1 LGRINFEERDIISIK
16 DFTRNEIDHI
26 LKVTDLMEPLARK
39 GSNILQARILA
50 TLFFEPST
58 RTRLS
63 FEAAMQR
70 LGGKVIGLT
79 EAKVSSIEKGE
90 NLADTIRVVE
100 HYADVIVLRH
110 PFEGA
115 ARMAAEFA
123 TIPVINAGSGTEEHP
138 TQAVL
143 DVYTIQREKGTIDGL
158 TIALLGDLRYGRTI
172 HSLAYALSLYDVK
185 IYLISPDLLRIRREV
200 LDDVKNKVWV
210 TERETINKVIQEL
223 DVLYV
228 TRIQKERFP
237 DPADYAKVK
246 GSYQITREVL
256 RDAKRNL
263 IVMHPLPRVEEVSPE
278 VDASPHAKYFDQARY
293 GLWLRMALLAL
304 VLGAIR

>member
-1 LGRINFEERDIISIK
+1 LGRINFEERDIISIR

-39 GSNILQARILA
+39 GSKILQARIIA

-70 LGGKVIGLT
+70 LGGSVIGVT

-100 HYADVIVLRH
+100 HYADAIVLRH

-123 TIPVINAGSGTEEHP
+123 TIPVINAGSGAEEHP
-138 TQAVL
+138 TQALL
-143 DVYTIQREKGTIDGL
+143 DLYTIQRERGTIDGL
-158 TIALLGDLRYGRTI
+158 TIALLGDLRYSRTV

-185 IYLISPDLLRIRREV
+185 LYLISPDLLRMRREV
-200 LDDVKNKVWV
+200 LDDVKNKALV
-210 TERETINKVIQEL
+210 TEKENINKVIQDI

-237 DPADYAKVK
+237 DPAEYAKVR
-246 GSYQITREVL
+246 GSYQITMDVL
-256 RDAKRNL
+256 RNAKRNL